1 MNLGDSPV
9 HEAFRREARAFVA
22 DACPAPGNEAARAE
36 FWRQAL
42 ARGYLH
48 RGIPRRYGGSEQ
60 PPDPL
65 RDRILDQ
72 ELGRAG
78 AGAPPCDARG
88 TMIAHTLLDH
98 GSEAQCRRFLP
109 PTLAGALRWCQGY
122 SEPNAGS
129 DLAALRATGRFEGDT
144 VVLNGQK
151 IWTSGAHRAH
161 WMFGLFRTEPDAP
174 KHAGISYL
182 LVEMSTPGIRVAPM
196 RQIDGGM
203 DFDEVF
209 FDEVRVP
216 AENLVGARG
225 AGWAVSRSTL
235 KYERGIIGGAG
246 MMQRR
251 FAELVELA
259 RRRGRLGDPSVRQR
273 LAEIESRIL
282 CADLS
287 GLRVVSA
294 EAAGS
299 PAGVLPLIL
308 MTKLYAT
315 VTLDLVAKLALEL
328 IDADALGTPTTA
340 DAEFAG
346 DPETASYWLHQTFI
360 ALNVAI
366 GGGTSNIQRNIIGEQ
381 VLGLPRDPRPG
392 SNGSR
397 RRSQSPG

>member
-1 MNLGDSPV
+1 MDLGDSPE
-9 HEAFRREARAFVA
+9 HEAFRQDVRAFVA
-22 DACPAPGNEAARAE
+22 AARPAPGDAAGRTA
-36 FWRQAL
+36 FWRAAL
-42 ARGYLH
+42 ERGYVY

-60 PPDPL
+60 PPDL
-65 RDRILDQ
+65 LKDRILEQ
-72 ELGRAG
+72 ELERAG

-109 PTLAGALRWCQGY
+109 PTLAGELRWCQGY

-129 DLAALRATGRFEGDT
+129 DLASIRATGRFEGDAF
-144 VVLNGQK
+144 VLNGQK
-151 IWTSGAHRAH
+151 IWTSGAHQAD

-182 LVEMSTPGIRVAPM
+182 LVELRTPGIRVAPM

-203 DFDEVF
+203 DFNEVF

-251 FAELVELA
+251 FAELVKLA
-259 RRRGRLGDPSVRQR
+259 RRSGRLGDPTVRQR
-273 LAEIESRIL
+273 LAEIESRLL
-282 CADLS
+282 CMDLS
-287 GLRVVSA
+287 GLRIVSA
-294 EAAGS
+294 EAAGD
-299 PAGVLPLIL
+299 PGPTVPLML

-328 IDADALGTPTTA
+328 IGSDSLRAPTAD
-340 DAEFAG
+340 DAEFRG
-346 DPETASYWLHQTFI
+346 DPDTSSYWLHQTFI

-366 GGGTSNIQRNIIGEQ
+366 GGGTSNIQRNIIGEK

-392 SNGSR
+392 QRGK
-397 RRSQSPG
+397 Q